1 MKARTVGLSAMLAA
15 CAPVA
20 LSAQD
25 APPPPLPVLEVST
38 MLFVMLIGN
47 PAYDN
52 TLDPIEVND
61 FDIVFDDDNAGTEA
75 LDDLLAGK

>member
-1 MKARTVGLSAMLAA
+1 MKARTLGLTAMLAA

-25 APPPPLPVLEVST
+25 APPPLPVLEVST
-38 MLFVMLIGN
+38 MLFLMLTGGTVYN
-47 PAYDN
+47 N

-61 FDIVFDDDNAGTEA
+61 YDIHFDDDKGTEA

>member
-1 MKARTVGLSAMLAA
+1 MKTRTLGLAAMLAA
-15 CAPVA
+15 SAPVA

-25 APPPPLPVLEVST
+25 APPPLPVLEVST
-38 MLFVMLIGN
+38 MLFLMLNGGAVYN
-47 PAYDN
+47 N

-61 FDIVFDDDNAGTEA
+61 FDIVFDDDKAGTEA

>member
-1 MKARTVGLSAMLAA
+1 MRARTMSLTAMLAA
-15 CAPVA
+15 CAPMA

-25 APPPPLPVLEVST
+25 APPPLPVLEVST
-38 MLFVMLIGN
+38 MLFLMLNGGTN
-47 PAYDN
+47 YNN

>member
-1 MKARTVGLSAMLAA
+1 MKARTVGLTALLAA

-25 APPPPLPVLEVST
+25 APPPLPVLGVST
-38 MLFVMLIGN
+38 MLFVMLYGGTDYN
-47 PAYDN
+47 NA
-52 TLDPIEVND
+52 LDPIEVND
-61 FDIVFDDDNAGTEA
+61 FDIVFDDDKAATEA

>member
-1 MKARTVGLSAMLAA
+1 MKARTLGLTAMLTA

-25 APPPPLPVLEVST
+25 APPPLPVLEVST
-38 MLFVMLIGN
+38 MLFLMLFGGTDYN
-47 PAYDN
+47 N

-61 FDIVFDDDNAGTEA
+61 FDIVFDDDKADTEA